1 MDAVFF
7 GSHPDDVELTS
18 AGLAA
23 RLAAHGH
30 QVAIVDLTR
39 GEAASRGTVDERARE
54 AEAAAGV
61 LGVAARECL
70 ELPDIGLDA
79 TDRAQLSAVVT
90 CLRRHTPTLVVAPD
104 ADDDHPDHV
113 ESARLVARACY
124 LAGLARYG
132 TGGRH
137 RPVRLLHA
145 LYRSA
150 ARPQLVVD
158 VTDAWERRMRALD
171 CHRSQL
177 DPATGPATYLPRPT
191 FRAEVEARARAWG
204 ALIGAAYGEAY
215 RSRVPLGIHDAR
227 ALLAQPQR
235 AESAR

>member
-61 LGVAARECL
+61 LGVAAREC
-70 ELPDIGLDA
+70 P
-79 TDRAQLSAVVT
+79 RAAGRRHRRHRSRAAVRGRYV
-90 CLRRHTPTLVVAPD
+90 LRRHTPALVVAPD

-113 ESARLVARACY
+113 ESARSSPARATSRASRATAAAVVTVRCGCSMRSTA
-124 LAGLARYG
+124 LPR
-132 TGGRH
+132 GRSSSWTS
-137 RPVRLLHA
+137 PT
-145 LYRSA
+145 
-150 ARPQLVVD
+150 Q
-158 VTDAWERRMRALD
+158 WERRMRALD

-177 DPATGPATYLPRPT
+177 DPRDGPSRP
-191 FRAEVEARARAWG
+191 
-204 ALIGAAYGEAY
+204 I
-215 RSRVPLGIHDAR
+215 
-227 ALLAQPQR
+227 
-235 AESAR
+235 